1 MEAFLEEEAD
11 LRSRK
16 NLNIFCRDGG
26 EGIPGKG
33 SRRSKGPET
42 ATREMCS
49 GIIRELLLGPN
60 DGKGAGEVGLSA
72 RLRQLGL

>member
-1 MEAFLEEEAD
+1 MEEEVD
-11 LRSRK
+11 LRSRQ

-49 GIIRELLLGPN
+49 GIIRELLLGQMME
-60 DGKGAGEVGLSA
+60 KGQEK
-72 RLRQLGL
+72 

>member
-1 MEAFLEEEAD
+1 MEEEVD
-11 LRSRK
+11 LRSRQ

-42 ATREMCS
+42 AT
-49 GIIRELLLGPN
+49 
-60 DGKGAGEVGLSA
+60 
-72 RLRQLGL
+72 